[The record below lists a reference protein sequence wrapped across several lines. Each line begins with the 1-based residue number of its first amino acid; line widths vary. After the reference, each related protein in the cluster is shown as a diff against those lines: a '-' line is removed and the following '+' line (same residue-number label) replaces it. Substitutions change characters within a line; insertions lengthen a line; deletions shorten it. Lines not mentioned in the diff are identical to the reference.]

1 MDNLGIVVKQ
11 EEAQERYAAMLGK
24 STKEL
29 TAQEKA
35 QALQV
40 VTLQALKEEMEKVG
54 EVPLT
59 MAERQAQ
66 LNATWE
72 NTKTVLGE
80 ALVPLLEKLL
90 DFVQPL
96 LEKVADFI
104 SKNSEQVAS
113 FMKWAAGIAAVVA
126 GFSGLALA
134 LPAITTA
141 IGILTGPIGIVIG
154 AIVALAAARK
164 NNRGGIQ
171 EKTHEVIEY
180 IKPYIEQ
187 FIETIKAFWEEHGTQ
202 ILTGIFAFWDLIKA
216 LIANAVDIIATTIEG
231 LFTAL

>member
-80 ALVPLLEKLL
+80 ALVPVLEKLL
-90 DFVQPL
+90 DFLQPIL
-96 LEKVADFI
+96 DKVADFVAN
-104 SKNSEQVAS
+104 NSELVAGT
-113 FMKWAAGIAAVVA
+113 MKRVAGIAALVA
-126 GFSGLALA
+126 GLSGLALA

-141 IGILTGPIGIVIG
+141 IGILTGPIGWVIA
-154 AIVALAAARK
+154 AIGLLATAWR
-164 NNRGGIQ
+164 NDRGGIQ
-171 EKTHEVIEY
+171 EKTREVIDFV
-180 IKPYIEQ
+180 KPYIEER
-187 FIETIKAFWEEHGTQ
+187 ISGLRAFWEEH
-202 ILTGIFAFWDLIKA
+202 
-216 LIANAVDIIATTIEG
+216 
-231 LFTAL
+231 

>member
-1 MDNLGIVVKQ
+1 MGIVVKQ

-54 EVPLT
+54 DVPLT

-80 ALVPLLEKLL
+80 ALVPVLEKLL

-141 IGILTGPIGIVIG
+141 IGILTGPIGWVIA
-154 AIVALAAARK
+154 AIGLLATAWR
-164 NNRGGIQ
+164 NDRGGIQ
-171 EKTHEVIEY
+171 EKTREVIDF
-180 IKPYIEQ
+180 IKPYIEER
-187 FIETIKAFWEEHGTQ
+187 ISGLRAFWEEH
-202 ILTGIFAFWDLIKA
+202 
-216 LIANAVDIIATTIEG
+216 
-231 LFTAL
+231 